1 MARIDEL
8 LSQMTLQEKTGQL
21 NMVAAGRSITGPV
34 IAGNVAE
41 GVRNGR
47 IGGLLNIWGAEE
59 VHNLQKIA
67 IEGTKLKI
75 PLLIGLDVLHG
86 HRTVFPIPLG
96 ETAAF
101 DPALWQRSAA
111 EAAAEAAADGV
122 ALTFAPM
129 LDVAR
134 DPRWGRVAE
143 SPGED
148 PWVAARFAEAKVRGF
163 QNSDWP
169 AGLAGRGA
177 LAATAKHFCAY
188 GAAQAGIDYAPADV
202 SARALEEIYLP
213 PFAAAIEAGCA
224 AVMPAFNS
232 VAGEPMTAHVWLL
245 RDWLRGLHGFDGVI
259 VSDYNAIAELI
270 RQGIA
275 GDLIEAAAAALRAGV
290 DIDMMSGAYAEC
302 LPQALE
308 RGLVSM
314 DMVDAA
320 VRRVLMLKERLGL
333 FDDPFGRG
341 TRPGVTGISQARRKF
356 ARELARRS
364 ITVLTNR
371 NLLPLSPDLR
381 RIALIGPLAEACAE
395 MLGPWALAGEPQDA
409 VTIREGLSAALPKSA
424 IHCERGVAISDP
436 DLSGIGPAREACHSA
451 DLVVLCLGEA
461 AHMSGEAA
469 SRANPGLPGSQS
481 ALAEAV
487 FNIAGEL
494 GKPVAVLLSSGRP
507 LMISALAANADAL
520 VATWFLG
527 IEAGNAIADV
537 LTGAFNPCGRLP
549 ITWPR
554 EIGQVPVFFSSRP
567 SGRPANPDDPH
578 TSKYLDIPVEPQF
591 YFGHGLSYS
600 RFKLSAPRLNTS
612 TIKPGED
619 IVVEADVC
627 NEGPVA
633 GEQTVFLFLRDIVAS
648 VSRPLLELKG
658 FAKIA
663 LAPGKRGTVRFTLRS
678 ADLAFPGHDL
688 KPVLEPGEFLI
699 FVGPSA
705 DPKELLAAKVRLLPD

>member
-1 MARIDEL
+1 M
-8 LSQMTLQEKTGQL
+8 
-21 NMVAAGRSITGPV
+21 
-34 IAGNVAE
+34 
-41 GVRNGR
+41 
-47 IGGLLNIWGAEE
+47 
-59 VHNLQKIA
+59 
-67 IEGTKLKI
+67 
-75 PLLIGLDVLHG
+75 
-86 HRTVFPIPLG
+86 
-96 ETAAF
+96 
-101 DPALWQRSAA
+101 
-111 EAAAEAAADGV
+111 AAAAYIS
-122 ALTFAPM
+122 
-129 LDVAR
+129 
-134 DPRWGRVAE
+134 DP
-143 SPGED
+143 
-148 PWVAARFAEAKVRGF
+148 
-163 QNSDWP
+163 NSW
-169 AGLAGRGA
+169 
-177 LAATAKHFCAY
+177 TAY
-188 GAAQAGIDYAPADV
+188 GADRRTPLSDDATGEDRPAQYGCSGPQHHRAGDRRKRSRRRSQWPHWRPPQHLGCRGGAQSAEDRHRGHEAQDSAFDWPRCLAWAQDSFPNPPRRDRGLRSRFVAAQRGRGGGRGGGRRRRVDICTDARRCARSALGPGCREPWRGPLGRGKVCRGQGARISKFRLARGPRGSGGPCRDCETLLRLWSGAGRHRLCSGRRVRPRAGGDLFASIRGRHRSRMRGGYACLQQ
-202 SARALEEIYLP
+202 RR
-213 PFAAAIEAGCA
+213 GR
-224 AVMPAFNS
+224 
-232 VAGEPMTAHVWLL
+232 PMTANVWLL

-487 FNIAGEL
+487 FNIAGEI

-507 LMISALAANADAL
+507 LMISALAAN
-520 VATWFLG
+520 
-527 IEAGNAIADV
+527 
-537 LTGAFNPCGRLP
+537 
-549 ITWPR
+549 
-554 EIGQVPVFFSSRP
+554 
-567 SGRPANPDDPH
+567 
-578 TSKYLDIPVEPQF
+578 
-591 YFGHGLSYS
+591 
-600 RFKLSAPRLNTS
+600 
-612 TIKPGED
+612 
-619 IVVEADVC
+619 
-627 NEGPVA
+627 
-633 GEQTVFLFLRDIVAS
+633 
-648 VSRPLLELKG
+648 
-658 FAKIA
+658 
-663 LAPGKRGTVRFTLRS
+663 
-678 ADLAFPGHDL
+678 
-688 KPVLEPGEFLI
+688 
-699 FVGPSA
+699 
-705 DPKELLAAKVRLLPD
+705 